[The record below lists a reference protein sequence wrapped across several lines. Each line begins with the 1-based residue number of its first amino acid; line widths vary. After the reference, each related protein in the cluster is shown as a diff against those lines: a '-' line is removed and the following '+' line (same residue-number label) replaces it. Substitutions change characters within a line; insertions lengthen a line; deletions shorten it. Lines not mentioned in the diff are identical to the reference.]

1 MNELRKFELESL
13 YQSFKND
20 ENTYLH
26 TAYVE
31 ADNKVH
37 YYTDDDVRDYSKEYF
52 TIESLDNENSII
64 WKRADSY
71 APART
76 LEISTDL
83 GKTWNSFTSSLDDV
97 VVAVLNKG
105 ERLWARGNNDRFSD
119 NSGHGSR
126 FFPIHRIKVYGN
138 IMSIVTKNN
147 FSQALS
153 LSSQYYFKSFFT
165 GCASTIIDA
174 KNLILPA
181 TTLTTACY
189 DNMFKG
195 CVNLLYAPKTLPAIT
210 LAQNCYYNMFS
221 GCTSLLTTPEICGI
235 TYGAG
240 ACQNMFY
247 QCKNIKEV
255 KFPSNVTCSGN
266 QIFYRMCRECSNLEK
281 IPELLNVTISSGS
294 ETFSE
299 AFHTCPKLEGPI
311 EIHLTNPG
319 TKTFYATF
327 YGCSK
332 LNNVT
337 LDSTIWYETMFFN
350 CYNLSDFTVITSPT
364 TVYNQVF
371 AGTQVILNNSDI
383 TNVTTH
389 EGRYYTVSDVQN
401 LPLYNEDIMLFWG
414 NSSNN
419 IFIPTNYSTEAF
431 DLIDRVLT
439 LKVATVA
446 PQQQN
451 NWNYIYYNCT
461 KVQGTDVT
469 LIKEHAFKGFKDLE
483 EIDLPNAWIAS
494 QGWNTLQNCSKLKKV
509 KLAGIDGTGGEYLF
523 NYSGVIVEIVE
534 FTKACDVTGKG
545 AAAGAN
551 HATWPNKAMKIVLPD
566 DLCSI
571 RSTAAFS
578 KDTIFYV
585 SSQAKIQEYLAYSNW
600 ATIGAERFKLKSEL
614 EE

>member
-13 YQSFKND
+13 YQSFKNN

-31 ADNKVH
+31 ADDKVH
-37 YYTDDDVRDYSKEYF
+37 YYTDKDVRDYSKEYF
-52 TIESLDNENSII
+52 TIESLEDGNEIK
-64 WKRADSY
+64 W
-71 APART
+71 
-76 LEISTDL
+76 ISTQATSARYQDISISVDL
-83 GKTWNSFTSSLDDV
+83 GKTWNVYKANTTGVL
-97 VVAVLNKG
+97 VATLNKG
-105 ERLWARGNNDRFSD
+105 DKLFAKGT
-119 NSGHGSR
+119 NSGYGTANGQTKFISSKK
-126 FFPIHRIKVYGN
+126 FIVYGN
-138 IMSIVTKNN
+138 IMSLINESTYKTNKTLGSYAFAKAFYQN
-147 FSQALS
+147 SNLI
-153 LSSQYYFKSFFT
+153 SSE
-165 GCASTIIDA
+165 
-174 KNLILPA
+174 NLILPA
-181 TTLTTACY
+181 TTLADSTY
-189 DNMFKG
+189 SS
-195 CVNLLYAPKTLPAIT
+195 
-210 LAQNCYYNMFS
+210 MFS
-221 GCTSLLTTPEICGI
+221 GCANLLYPPKVLPATSVPSNAYNSMFSDSPKILKTPEILG
-235 TYGAG
+235 TTFQYRGAYG
-240 ACQNMFY
+240 MFIRDY
-247 QCKNIKEV
+247 NLKEV
-255 KFPSNVTCSGN
+255 KLANNITCTGN
-266 QIFYRMCRECSNLEK
+266 QAFYRAFKDCSSLEK
-281 IPELLNVTISSGS
+281 VNSYLNLSCGGYTEVFLELFTNCS
-294 ETFSE
+294 
-299 AFHTCPKLEGPI
+299 KLKGPI
-311 EIHLTNPG
+311 ELHLSG
-319 TKTFYATF
+319 SVYSSFSSLF
-327 YGCSK
+327 SGCSQ
-332 LNNVT
+332 LNGIS
-337 LDSTIWYETMFFN
+337 LDSTIWYPTLFFN

-371 AGTQVILNNSDI
+371 GGTQVILNNSDI

-389 EGRYYTVSDVQN
+389 ESRYYTVSDAQN
-401 LPLYNEDIMLFWG
+401 VPLYNEDIMLFWG

-431 DLIDRVLT
+431 DLTDRVLT
-439 LKVATVA
+439 LKVATIA

-494 QGWNTLQNCSKLKKV
+494 QGWNTLQNCSNLKKV
-509 KLAGIDGTGGEYLF
+509 KLAGIEGTGGEYLF

-534 FTKACDVTGKG
+534 FTKACDVTGQG
-545 AAAGAN
+545 AAAGAG

-578 KDTIFYV
+578 TDTIFYV